1 MKLSYNTCLKV
12 AFAFFLGACFQ
23 LTNGK
28 RELNE
33 KRSIFANSKAV
44 YIFHL
49 LAEEKSHFLTR
60 FKKRR
65 HSFLSS
71 ACIGKCN
78 TNVLYDLLVKLTM

>member
-1 MKLSYNTCLKV
+1 MKLSYKTCLQV

-44 YIFHL
+44 PF
-49 LAEEKSHFLTR
+49 F
-60 FKKRR
+60 
-65 HSFLSS
+65 
-71 ACIGKCN
+71 
-78 TNVLYDLLVKLTM
+78 TN